1 MPLRRASSRFIKRRK
16 AFHFLMKGD
25 GREVIC
31 SVSERVLM
39 ALGETMGLRS
49 PVYTFWA
56 VRDEI
61 ERAAS
66 AKYDQTPRS
75 DYEVIEIEERDLNIS
90 GAPRRAFRDVGI
102 VQASPRHRR

>member
-1 MPLRRASSRFIKRRK
+1 
-16 AFHFLMKGD
+16 
-25 GREVIC
+25 
-31 SVSERVLM
+31 
-39 ALGETMGLRS
+39 MGLRS

-90 GAPRRAFRDVGI
+90 GAPAAGVPRCGDRPGEPPSSAID
-102 VQASPRHRR
+102 QAGSSR